1 MKNGIFTYNNES
13 YEFRFKT
20 SLSAYDKQVF
30 VKTVINNLI
39 DDDYYDVVIK
49 DLIFDFAIIELF
61 TNVDTSFI
69 DNQKDDDGNKINPIT
84 VIEHFLEESDVLK
97 IVKANMED
105 GLLENLNRAVDL
117 NIQYLTGINMNPI
130 NDAIASLVSTL
141 EKKVDGIDLDSMME
155 MAQKFTNMTENL
167 TTENVV
173 NEYINSSFHQNKLKE
188 IEEAKEEKCK
198 IISIG

>member
-1 MKNGIFTYNNES
+1 MMKEMKNGIFTYNNES

-105 GLLENLNRAVDL
+105 GLLEKLNRAVDL

-130 NDAIASLVSTL
+130 NDAIVSLVSTL

-155 MAQKFTNMTENL
+155 MAQKFTNMTEDL
-167 TTENVV
+167 TAENVV

-188 IEEAKEEKCK
+188 IEEAKEEKV
-198 IISIG
+198 

>member
-1 MKNGIFTYNNES
+1 MMIEMKIGIFAYNNES

-155 MAQKFTNMTENL
+155 MAQKFTNMTEDL
-167 TTENVV
+167 TAENVV

-188 IEEAKEEKCK
+188 IEEAKEEKV
-198 IISIG
+198 

>member
-1 MKNGIFTYNNES
+1 MMKEMKNGIFTYNNES

-61 TNVDTSFI
+61 TNVDISFI

-155 MAQKFTNMTENL
+155 MAQKFTNMTEDL
-167 TTENVV
+167 TAENVV

-188 IEEAKEEKCK
+188 IEEAKEEKV
-198 IISIG
+198 

>member
-1 MKNGIFTYNNES
+1 MMKEMKNGIFTYNNES

-155 MAQKFTNMTENL
+155 MAQKFTNMTEDL
-167 TTENVV
+167 TAENVV

-188 IEEAKEEKCK
+188 IEEAKEEKV
-198 IISIG
+198 

>member
-61 TNVDTSFI
+61 TNVDISFI

-117 NIQYLTGINMNPI
+117 NIQYLTW
-130 NDAIASLVSTL
+130 VS
-141 EKKVDGIDLDSMME
+141 
-155 MAQKFTNMTENL
+155 F
-167 TTENVV
+167 
-173 NEYINSSFHQNKLKE
+173 
-188 IEEAKEEKCK
+188 
-198 IISIG
+198 

>member
-1 MKNGIFTYNNES
+1 MMKEMKNGIFTYNNES

-84 VIEHFLEESDVLK
+84 VIEHFLEESDVLR

-155 MAQKFTNMTENL
+155 MAQKFTNMTEDL
-167 TTENVV
+167 TAENVV

-188 IEEAKEEKCK
+188 IEEAKEEKV
-198 IISIG
+198 

>member
-155 MAQKFTNMTENL
+155 MAQKFTNMTEDL
-167 TTENVV
+167 TAENVV

-188 IEEAKEEKCK
+188 IEEAKEEKV
-198 IISIG
+198 